1 MDDAT
6 LQGNRPVAKDA
17 ARHVSNVEGPETE
30 RAAATERGGHDVV
43 LSVRDLEVSYTA
55 ARGQVRA
62 VRRVSFD
69 LNAGETM
76 ALIGESGSGKTTLG
90 MTLVRLL
97 PSSAQVTHGQVTF
110 YGEDGKATDLTKLS
124 DEELRRF
131 RWQECAMVFQSALNA
146 LNPVMRIRD
155 HFSDTYKAHTDPRS
169 KLSRGAIMERATEC
183 LRFVQLDPGRVLNSF
198 PHQLSG
204 GMRQR
209 VMIALGL
216 LLKPRVLIL
225 DEPTTALDVLTQRAI
240 IEVLRRLK
248 TELRFAM
255 IFVSHDLSLA
265 AELADR
271 VATTY
276 AGRIVEIG
284 DVNQIFYHPRH
295 PYTVG
300 LLDAVPTLAGERQD
314 LISIPGSPPD
324 LIDLP
329 SGCKFHPRCPYAT
342 DQCREEDPPLI
353 DVAQGQASACWH
365 WEKLGADWEAGR
377 ERDVYHERESN

>member
-1 MDDAT
+1 
-6 LQGNRPVAKDA
+6 VA
-17 ARHVSNVEGPETE
+17 EGAKE
-30 RAAATERGGHDVV
+30 RAAATGRAGGEAV
-43 LSVRDLEVSYTA
+43 LSVDNLEVGYSTE
-55 ARGQVRA
+55 RGRVQA
-62 VRRVSFD
+62 VRDVSFD
-69 LNAGETM
+69 LRDGESL

-90 MTLVRLL
+90 LSLVRLL
-97 PSSAQVTHGQVTF
+97 PQSASVEKGDIVFRTSG
-110 YGEDGKATDLTKLS
+110 GEVDLTEL
-124 DEELRRF
+124 DEEALRKF

-146 LNPVMRIRD
+146 LNPMMRVRD
-155 HFSDTYKAHTDPRS
+155 HFVDTAKAH
-169 KLSRGAIMERATEC
+169 RGAHGTDIDDIDERAAEC
-183 LRFVQLDPGRVLNSF
+183 LRFVRLDPERVLKSF

-216 LLKPRVLIL
+216 LLNPRVLIL

-240 IEVLRRLK
+240 IEVLRDLK
-248 TELRFAM
+248 EQFGFAM

-284 DVNQIFYHPRH
+284 EVEQVFYSPRH

-300 LLDAVPTLAGERQD
+300 LLEAVPILTGEQQD
-314 LISIPGSPPD
+314 LSSIPGSPPD

-329 SGCKFHPRCPYAT
+329 TGCKFHPRCSYAT
-342 DQCREEDPPLI
+342 QKCREEDPPLA
-353 DVAQGQASACWH
+353 DVAPGQAVACWH
-365 WEKLGADWEAGR
+365 WEKVGEDWEAGKNG
-377 ERDVYHERESN
+377 S